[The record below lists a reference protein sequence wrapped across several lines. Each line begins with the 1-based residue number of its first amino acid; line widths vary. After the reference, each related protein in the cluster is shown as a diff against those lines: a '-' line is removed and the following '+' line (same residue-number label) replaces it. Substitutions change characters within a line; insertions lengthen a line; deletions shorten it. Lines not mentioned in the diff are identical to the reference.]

1 MAQLLGTPTRELMKP
16 MLVVFE
22 NEEAVDAGGPKR
34 ELHTLL
40 TSQVFSPSFGL
51 FVFDEEERTLWFDKN
66 ATGRARDFFFAG
78 LLISMSIY
86 NDIVLPLN
94 FPLTLYNRLLGQ
106 TSMGL
111 DDLVDVYPV
120 QAASFQQMLQLT
132 DKEEFDAAFGDM
144 TFEVDVLAKDGSV
157 TSKELK
163 KGGKTVS
170 LTLANRREYVKL
182 YTNYLLVDSIYKQF
196 TPFCSGFLSTAS
208 SLLFSFTGCELQLLI
223 GGAPA
228 LDFQALKAAA
238 KYEGYSSSEDYIVE
252 FWKIV
257 FQFDNFQKKQFL
269 KFCTG
274 SDRPP
279 MFGLGEVEL
288 TIQKNGA
295 DPTNH
300 LPTAYTCFSVLLL
313 PHYHSVH
320 KLKALLLL
328 AIENAEGFGLQ

>member
-1 MAQLLGTPTRELMKP
+1 MKKNNKIIEKKGKEYI
-16 MLVVFE
+16 L
-22 NEEAVDAGGPKR
+22 
-34 ELHTLL
+34 
-40 TSQVFSPSFGL
+40 
-51 FVFDEEERTLWFDKN
+51 EERIGT
-66 ATGRARDFFFAG
+66 DFNVHA
-78 LLISMSIY
+78 Y
-86 NDIVLPLN
+86 
-94 FPLTLYNRLLGQ
+94 
-106 TSMGL
+106 
-111 DDLVDVYPV
+111 
-120 QAASFQQMLQLT
+120 
-132 DKEEFDAAFGDM
+132 
-144 TFEVDVLAKDGSV
+144 
-157 TSKELK
+157 
-163 KGGKTVS
+163 
-170 LTLANRREYVKL
+170 
-182 YTNYLLVDSIYKQF
+182 
-196 TPFCSGFLSTAS
+196 
-208 SLLFSFTGCELQLLI
+208 LLFSFSHGVLR
-223 GGAPA
+223 
-228 LDFQALKAAA
+228 
-238 KYEGYSSSEDYIVE
+238 YEGYSSSEDYIVE